1 MVLHKIV
8 KTKAYH
14 RRLQVKYRRRRE
26 GKTDYQARKA
36 LIIQDQRTINT
47 PKHRLVVRITNRDVI
62 CQIVLAHI
70 NGDSIMCSAY
80 AHELPRYG
88 IKVGLTNYAAC
99 YATGL
104 LLARRLLQNLKL
116 DKVFQG
122 VPEANGQDKP
132 LPKIKKGPRPF
143 KAFLDVGLARTTTGS
158 RVFAAM
164 KGACDGGLNIP
175 HSDKRLVGYK
185 NKKLDAN
192 VLKEHIFGVHV
203 AKYMKELKESDNAA
217 YQKHFSQYL
226 KEGITA
232 DKVEKMYKDAHKA
245 IREDPS
251 FHATEKKKPEKGSN
265 ALPYPKYHKA
275 HMKKKSLKERKHLRE
290 LKMAQIRKHAKSF
303 KKALFS

>member
-70 NGDSIMCSAY
+70 NGDSVMCAAY

-104 LLARRLLQNLKL
+104 LLARRLLANLHL
-116 DKVFQG
+116 DTIYKG
-122 VPEANGQDKP
+122 VAEADGTDKP
-132 LPKIKKGPRPF
+132 VRRYRKGPRPF
-143 KAFLDVGLARTTTGS
+143 KAFLDVGLARTTTGA

-164 KGACDGGLNIP
+164 KGASDGGINIP
-175 HSDKRLVGYK
+175 HSDKRFVGYK
-185 NKKLDAN
+185 NKKLN
-192 VLKEHIFGVHV
+192 TNILKEHIFGLHV
-203 AKYMKELKESDNAA
+203 AKYMKELKEEDNDA
-217 YQKHFSQYL
+217 YEKHFSQYI

-232 DKVEKMYKDAHKA
+232 DKVEQMYKDAHKA

-251 FHATEKKKPEKGSN
+251 FHATEKHKPEDKN
-265 ALPYPKYHKA
+265 AVPYPKYHKA